1 MNKKEELEIIKGLK
15 VAELKARLQERGL
28 STKGRKNELVERL
41 LEDTSARPVLQVDDE
56 KNRGDDGIQQS
67 IGGNGEVAKK
77 RPLEGGESVEE
88 EPRAAPG
95 HGKGKKSKRKTPSVN
110 HHGND
115 GVSDKNQYDA
125 PWRECISSKDVM
137 TVNDVVTVYSK
148 MLGGGSE
155 APSASRLQQLEFHG
169 YLEKCLV
176 EILAKETAEALASSP
191 FVCSVI
197 LVLNEKFQQSLPSW
211 GSITDRQGLFDQLF
225 TKILIMLQKDMLS
238 KIEVFHAIRFVSNAV
253 QSLENVVVRS
263 RVMKVFGLSM
273 WIRLTDDRRQIEL
286 QSRPELIKKWRSLLK
301 KDGKLQ
307 QRDLKASVFTL
318 PETTFFP
325 WLVDYILN
333 ALRRSKLEPQ
343 DLRIVEVA
351 ISLCIDALSQ
361 LPTRRFALTYMKR
374 CNFVPKARCSHIL
387 REETGKTISAYVSS
401 LSDVLDIPVDSLTG
415 EVITREQAMTQFYEY
430 TQKIERL
437 FFNYW
442 EILKDI
448 SYLSSRELASSDVT
462 QKYLARLSDTEMKE
476 LVCNQ
481 LKLATDED
489 FDAYGRQ
496 LLDNVFVEEFKILS
510 SAKKAVEGMSL
521 YPTEEL
527 ITDESLI
534 PEDKSGAVDFAA
546 AIPKINLQF
555 LSLPDYFE
563 RNFALYLT
571 EVAYDVRGHLVN
583 VIKRL
588 APYVNDCGKVDFSG
602 WSKLGTPIE
611 SFSLLEVKPPKVG
624 WDFPSYVSGEVSFTT
639 QGMQNRVREE
649 WDQLQE
655 HDLLMLVC
663 FREGIRSDLDSLSD
677 VEYIR
682 SCVKSIRGCEI
693 RQILDEEGNK
703 MNSFTDEGEWVGAGE
718 GFKRTVTVEFDPIQ
732 YHMDSKDENSSSS
745 YSSFDLIVR
754 RNAKE
759 NNFKSVLKSIRDAL
773 MSESTS
779 GSILPSWLTDTF
791 LGYGDPKDSTFLSM
805 QENCCYEI
813 DFQDTFIS
821 KEHLHESF
829 PNHIT
834 EVVGDGEPP
843 FKIKFC
849 SEESLRV
856 AAGMA
861 TASGEELKLIASPG
875 SYSGKD
881 KPVTNDVRFTPVQ
894 VNAIT
899 RSLQPGLSLIVGP
912 PGSGKTDTAVQI
924 LHTLY
929 HNSKNERTLIITH
942 SNQALND
949 IFQKLSRKDIN
960 IGEMLRLGY
969 GENLLETEEEYDK
982 IGRVNAMLERRLELL
997 QQIQMLSESLGMG
1010 PQEFTCETSMSFW
1023 KMHILPRWEKFQSK
1037 YKSCQASDVLA
1048 ECFPFNKYL
1057 AMTNQDIEGQI
1068 SSMVD
1073 LRRLFACISGI
1084 FDELEGLRP
1093 FEVLTSQRD
1102 RIRYML
1108 TKQAK
1113 VIAMTCTHAAIKR
1126 QEFLDLDFSFD
1137 NIVMEE
1143 AAQVLDIESVLPITM
1158 QKNEKNA
1165 RLKRIILIGD
1175 HNQLPPVVTNPLL
1188 KNHCRFEQSLF
1199 ARLIRLNAPYVE
1211 LNAQGRSRPMI
1222 ADLYRWRYLNLID
1235 LPRTCESEYALA
1247 NPGFAFDYQFIEVE
1261 DFLGKGETQ
1270 PMPHFY
1276 QNLGEAEYLVLV
1288 YQYMRLLGYDAGK
1301 ISVLTTYN
1309 GQCELLRDVFRQKCT
1324 NHPLFGAPAVISTV
1338 DKFQGQQNDYILLSL
1353 VRSKHIGHLRDV
1365 RRLVVALSRSRL
1377 GLYVFGRQRLFQQ
1390 CQELRPSMEQFLSRP
1405 PQLALVDGEHVG
1417 MEQRRAVTNVPG
1429 SAMLVQS
1436 IEHMANIVRNMEA
1449 DWRAK
1454 NGINM

>member
-1 MNKKEELEIIKGLK
+1 MNQNKEKEIIQGLK

-28 STKGRKNELVERL
+28 PTKGKKNELVERL
-41 LEDTSARPVLQVDDE
+41 LEHSSTSPGAGAACVENRE
-56 KNRGDDGIQQS
+56 KDGIQEVTD
-67 IGGNGEVAKK
+67 GNGVVAKK
-77 RPLEGGESVEE
+77 RPLEAGENVEE
-88 EPRAAPG
+88 EPHAPLAQG
-95 HGKGKKSKRKTPSVN
+95 WEKKSKRKPPSVE
-110 HHGND
+110 HHRNSR
-115 GVSDKNQYDA
+115 VSHIIERDE
-125 PWRECISSKDVM
+125 PWREYISSKEAM
-137 TVNDVVTVYSK
+137 TVNDVIAIYSK
-148 MLGGGSE
+148 VLGGGSE
-155 APSASRLQQLEFHG
+155 APSASQVQQLEFHG
-169 YLEKCLV
+169 YLENCLA
-176 EILAKETAEALASSP
+176 EILEKETSQALDSSQ

-197 LVLNEKFQQSLPSW
+197 LILNEKFQQSLPSW
-211 GSITDRQGLFDQLF
+211 GPITDREGLFEVFF
-225 TKILIMLQKDMLS
+225 TRVLKLLQNDMLS
-238 KIEVFHAIRFVSNAV
+238 QIEIFHAIKFVSNAV
-253 QSLENVVVRS
+253 QSLENVIVRS
-263 RVMKVFGLSM
+263 RIMKVFGLSM
-273 WIRLTDDRRQIEL
+273 WIRLQDDRRQIEL

-301 KDGKLQ
+301 KDSKLQ
-307 QRDLKASVFTL
+307 QKDSSTSIFTL

-333 ALRRSKLEPQ
+333 ALRNSKIELQ
-343 DLRIVEVA
+343 GLRIVEVA

-361 LPTRRFALTYMKR
+361 LPTRRFALIYLKR
-374 CNFVPKARCSHIL
+374 CNFVPKARCSSVL
-387 REETGKTISAYVSS
+387 QNQEGKNISVYLSS
-401 LSDVLDIPVDSLTG
+401 LSDVMDVPVDSLTG
-415 EVITREQAMTQFYEY
+415 EVITPEQAMREFYGY

-442 EILKDI
+442 EVLRDI
-448 SYLSSRELASSDVT
+448 SYLSSRELASSEVIE
-462 QKYLARLSDTEMKE
+462 KYLARLSDADMKE

-481 LKLATDED
+481 LKLATNRD

-496 LLDNVFVEEFKILS
+496 LLNAIFMEELKTLS

-521 YPTEEL
+521 YPTEKL
-527 ITDESLI
+527 ITDKSLI
-534 PEDKSGAVDFAA
+534 PEDKTGLVDFTA
-546 AIPKINLQF
+546 AIPKINIQF
-555 LSLPDYFE
+555 LSLSDYFE
-563 RNFALYLT
+563 RNFFLYLT

-583 VIKRL
+583 VIRRL
-588 APYVNDCGKVDFSG
+588 APYLNDCGKVDFSG
-602 WSKLGTPIE
+602 WSKLGTSIE
-611 SFSLLEVKPPKVG
+611 NFALLEVRPPKIG
-624 WDFPSYVSGEVSFTT
+624 WEFPSYVSAEVSFTT
-639 QGMQNRVREE
+639 QGMQSRVREE

-655 HDLLMLVC
+655 HDLLMLIC
-663 FREGIRSDLDSLSD
+663 FKENIRSDLDSLSD
-677 VEYIR
+677 IEYIK
-682 SCVKSIRGCEI
+682 SCVRSIRGCEI
-693 RQILDEEGNK
+693 RQVLDEEGNK
-703 MNSFTDEGEWVGAGE
+703 MNAFTDEGEWVGVGE

-732 YHMDSKDENSSSS
+732 YHMDVKNDMASI

-773 MSESTS
+773 MSESIS
-779 GSILPSWLTDTF
+779 GHILPSWLTDTF

-805 QENCCYEI
+805 LESCRYEL

-829 PNHIT
+829 PNHIIEIT
-834 EVVGDGEPP
+834 GNVDPP
-843 FKIKFC
+843 YKINFC

-856 AAGMA
+856 ASGMT
-861 TASGEELKLIASPG
+861 TASNNELKLIASPS
-875 SYSGKD
+875 SYSGKETHL
-881 KPVTNDVRFTPVQ
+881 TNDVRFTPVQ

-929 HNSKNERTLIITH
+929 HNNKNERTLIITH

-949 IFQKLSRKDIN
+949 IFQKLSMKDIN
-960 IGEMLRLGY
+960 VGEMLRLGY
-969 GENLLETEEEYDK
+969 GENLLETEEEYGK
-982 IGRVNAMLERRLELL
+982 IGRVNAMLERRLKLL
-997 QQIQMLSESLGMG
+997 QQIQILSESLGMG
-1010 PQEFTCETSMSFW
+1010 TQEFTCETSMSFW

-1037 YKSCQASDVLA
+1037 YKFCEASNVLV
-1048 ECFPFNKYL
+1048 EYFPFRKYL
-1057 AMTNQDIEGQI
+1057 EMTNQDIEEV

-1073 LRRLFACISGI
+1073 LRKSFSCIPAI

-1158 QKNEKNA
+1158 QKNKKNE

-1188 KNHCRFEQSLF
+1188 KSHCRFEQSLF
-1199 ARLIRLNAPYVE
+1199 ARLIRLNTPYVE
-1211 LNAQGRSRPMI
+1211 LNAQGRSRPMMT
-1222 ADLYRWRYLNLID
+1222 DLYRWRYLNLTD
-1235 LPRTCESEYALA
+1235 LPRTSQNEYALA
-1247 NPGFAFDYQFIEVE
+1247 NPGFAFDYQFIDVG
-1261 DFLGKGETQ
+1261 DFLGKGEIQ
-1270 PMPHFY
+1270 PMPYFY

-1288 YQYMRLLGYDAGK
+1288 YQYMRLLGYEAGK

-1309 GQCELLRDVFRQKCT
+1309 GQCELLRDVFSQKCSK
-1324 NHPLFGAPAVISTV
+1324 HPLFGVPSVISTV

-1377 GLYVFGRQRLFQQ
+1377 GLYVFGRQSLFQQ
-1390 CQELRPSMEQFLSRP
+1390 CQEIRPSMEQFLSRP

-1417 MEQRRAVTNVPG
+1417 MKQRRAVTNVPG
-1429 SAMLVQS
+1429 SAMLVQNVQ
-1436 IEHMANIVRNMEA
+1436 HMANIVRNMEA
-1449 DWRAK
+1449 DWRVK
-1454 NGINM
+1454 NRANI